1 MRKLDL
7 VGMKYPIGC
16 LEQRSVMVFL
26 RFLHHWNHLQSIRN
40 PLVSWNHHL
49 KTYLHGLHHFLRLTF
64 PNRVIILMKTG
75 RPRQPKP
82 SVRSA
87 RVPNR
92 SPSHSGRITE
102 PKPKPAVRSVR
113 APRASLHPAGQ
124 FDNLAGQT
132 ARAPATQAPSPS
144 GCRPWPGRSAAEW
157 RHHDTRPVWP
167 GPGQPGLRHRPGRGA
182 SATVARRGVT
192 RRRVTG
198 NRNAGSASGWQ
209 CHRDCDSVAASCH
222 RVLSRRLTRTL
233 PYHRRA
239 GPGAVCVPPG
249 RARRRA

>member
-26 RFLHHWNHLQSIRN
+26 RFIHHWNHLQSIRN

-49 KTYLHGLHHFLRLTF
+49 KTYLHGLHHFLRQTF

-102 PKPKPAVRSVR
+102 PKPKPSVRSVR
-113 APRASLHPAGQ
+113 APRASLSRLSKSGTILVTLKKAG
-124 FDNLAGQT
+124 LELRKKKAGLFY
-132 ARAPATQAPSPS
+132 SKK
-144 GCRPWPGRSAAEW
+144 
-157 RHHDTRPVWP
+157 
-167 GPGQPGLRHRPGRGA
+167 
-182 SATVARRGVT
+182 
-192 RRRVTG
+192 
-198 NRNAGSASGWQ
+198 
-209 CHRDCDSVAASCH
+209 RDYK
-222 RVLSRRLTRTL
+222 T
-233 PYHRRA
+233 Y
-239 GPGAVCVPPG
+239 
-249 RARRRA
+249 